1 MSSLKLK
8 HSGGNSVS
16 LNPPTTAPTSS
27 DVAFKLPNAD
37 GSASQVIK
45 TDGSGNLA
53 FTTVATVNGITE
65 VDQWGITST
74 TSSDTDPITTWS
86 RISSTGSA
94 SPLGT
99 GMSVSSGVFT
109 FPTTGKYL
117 IYSKA
122 KFSIND
128 SDSVAFNTYVTTNNG
143 TNWSAV
149 TSCTDGLNG
158 SGQNRDGGSSTMYFV
173 DVTDTSQVKVKF
185 TLSSV
190 SSGTSMVGATEFTSG
205 AIFIRLGDT

>member
-1 MSSLKLK
+1 MSSIKLK

-65 VDQWGITST
+65 ADMWNITNNQT
-74 TSSDTDPITTWS
+74 SDTDPITTWT
-86 RISSTGSA
+86 RVSTAGSA
-94 SPLGT
+94 APFGT
-99 GMSVSSGVFT
+99 GMSVSSGIFT
-109 FPTTGKYL
+109 FPSTGTYL
-117 IYSKA
+117 IFSKA

-128 SDSVAFNTYVTTNNG
+128 SDSVAFNTFVTTNNG
-143 TNWSAV
+143 TNWSFVAA
-149 TSCTDGLNG
+149 CTDGLNG
-158 SGQNRDGGSSTMYFV
+158 SGQNRDGGDFSMYFV

-185 TLSSV
+185 SASSLGTGSV
-190 SSGTSMVGATEFTSG
+190 LTGASSFTSG